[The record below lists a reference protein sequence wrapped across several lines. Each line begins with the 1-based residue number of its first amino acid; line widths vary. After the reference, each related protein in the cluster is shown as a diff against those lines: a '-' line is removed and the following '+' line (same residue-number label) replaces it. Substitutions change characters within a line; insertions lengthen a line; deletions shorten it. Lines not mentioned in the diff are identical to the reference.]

1 MPYFP
6 TAPQAAFLLLPH
18 QEVLFGGAAGP
29 GKSTALLMASLQY
42 VDVPGYAAII
52 FRRHYTDLAL
62 PGALMEVAHT
72 WLDGTDAR
80 WNGVEHTWTFPTGS
94 HPATLAFG
102 YLANVNDQSRYQ
114 SAQFQFCGFDE
125 LTQFRESQYRYLF
138 SRLRRRADMAV
149 PLRMRGASNPGGIG
163 HAWVKQRFLTEG
175 RTPGRAFLPAR
186 LADNPHLDRT
196 AYLATMAYL
205 DPLTRQQLLD
215 GNWDAAVEGEL
226 FRREWFPI
234 VEHGPREGRVIRYW
248 DLAATAP
255 KPGYTDPDWT
265 VGGKVLCQRGQ
276 YWVLDVRRTR
286 LTPKGV
292 DDLVAQTARED
303 GPGVQIHIEQEGG
316 ASGKLVIDRFQRD
329 VLPGYAVSGHPPSGD
344 KVTRA
349 RPASSAAEAGN
360 VLLVRGP
367 WITAFLDELTLF
379 PHGAHDDQVDMLSGA
394 VAVLASH
401 VPAPIAFPGG
411 VTQKNPWR

>member
-1 MPYFP
+1 MC
-6 TAPQAAFLLLPH
+6 A
-18 QEVLFGGAAGP
+18 
-29 GKSTALLMASLQY
+29 LQY
-42 VDVPGYAAII
+42 VDVPGYAALL

-62 PGALMEVAHT
+62 PGALMDVAHA
-72 WLDGTDAR
+72 WLDTTDAH
-80 WNGVEHTWTFPTGS
+80 WNGADHTWTFPTGGR
-94 HPATLAFG
+94 PATLSFG
-102 YLANVNDQSRYQ
+102 YLANVNDQYRYQ
-114 SAQFQFCGFDE
+114 SAQLQFVGFDE
-125 LTQFRESQYRYLF
+125 LSQFRESQYRYLF
-138 SRLRRRADMAV
+138 SRLRRPLGMPV
-149 PLRMRGASNPGGIG
+149 PLRMRGASNPGGTG
-163 HAWVKQRFLTEG
+163 HAWVKQRFITEG
-175 RTPGRAFLPAR
+175 LRVGRPFLPSR
-186 LADNPHLDRT
+186 LDDNPHLDRA
-196 AYLATMAYL
+196 AYMATLASL

-215 GNWDAAVEGEL
+215 GNWDAEVEGEL

-265 VGGKVLCQRGQ
+265 VGGKVLFQRGQ
-276 YWVLDVRRTR
+276 YWILDVRRTR

-292 DDLVAQTARED
+292 DDLIAQTARED
-303 GPGVQIHIEQEGG
+303 GPGVEIHIEQEGG

-329 VLPGYAVSGHPPSGD
+329 LLPGYAVYGHPPSGD

-367 WITAFLDELTLF
+367 WITAFLDELSLF
-379 PHGAHDDQVDMLSGA
+379 PQGDHDDQVDMLSGA

-401 VPAPIAFPGG
+401 IPAPLVGAGG
-411 VTQKNPWR
+411 PTQQSHWR